1 MLNEFKRPMWND
13 GYSKEQPWLNYFNS
27 YERMHCCFGDEGGD
41 GADDGGAGSGTIGST
56 PEGGPPG
63 LSSLKVNIKDQPHNL
78 AWINKEEQ
86 SLLKDLGGS
95 GRPGP
100 MGIPAYDDDDYDT
113 DIDEDYDF
121 DQEDISG
128 GMGGDT
134 GGGTGGGDSW
144 GEPDDP
150 NPEDF
155 SWSASKGFTAPSVT
169 SATTADDLE
178 TIGVDNI
185 TDLGTMNEMYNNPDA
200 YGMGYNDFVDM
211 GFFDKSAAA
220 EYEQEKAEAAALQES
235 YTAKGKDV
243 GISVDRDGNY
253 SYTGKDA
260 GTVGLSEMGKGFGL
274 LGETFGIGSVMGGL
288 DRTFGKGSKDVAQDG
303 GTTAFDT
310 VSGFVGQLASYP
322 FEVAT
327 DIIANVADFL
337 GKAVSEVTTT
347 EVDAALSNNQ
357 STSQEAYAQGV
368 NTRDTPF
375 GPMTF
380 DSRDAAM
387 GFNNDYDI
395 GGEDTVPVLPVL
407 PTPEPEP
414 EKEKEPRTAME
425 AYFDRM
431 GIPSKPKTIPGRSFD
446 FGIPPRPVNS
456 GGDSS
461 SNNNDIFSQE
471 AARRRQMAMASPK
484 YREPSGINSSIAIF
498 AAANGMS
505 YEEAA
510 LRFAPP
516 NVPKEMDDVR
526 PTLPVLRPPLTTFAA
541 SGGGLNS
548 LMRYK

>member
-1 MLNEFKRPMWND
+1 MWND

-27 YERMHCCFGDEGGD
+27 YERMHCCFEGDPDGDEGGGD
-41 GADDGGAGSGTIGST
+41 DDVRSGGTGASSTGASSTGTGVGVGTGGPGVEDDVVDVA
-56 PEGGPPG
+56 PEGFSIGPG
-63 LSSLKVNIKDQPHNL
+63 
-78 AWINKEEQ
+78 
-86 SLLKDLGGS
+86 
-95 GRPGP
+95 
-100 MGIPAYDDDDYDT
+100 
-113 DIDEDYDF
+113 
-121 DQEDISG
+121 
-128 GMGGDT
+128 T
-134 GGGTGGGDSW
+134 GGGTGVGTGGP
-144 GEPDDP
+144 GVEDDVVDVA
-150 NPEDF
+150 PEGF
-155 SWSASKGFTAPSVT
+155 S
-169 SATTADDLE
+169 
-178 TIGVDNI
+178 IGPG
-185 TDLGTMNEMYNNPDA
+185 TGMGLDLGTMNEMYNNPDA

-220 EYEQEKAEAAALQES
+220 EYEQEKAEAAALQDS

-243 GISVDRDGNY
+243 GISVDKDGLY

-260 GTVGLSEMGKGFGL
+260 FSVGFSEMGKGAEL
-274 LGETFGIGSVMGGL
+274 LGRTFGIGSVMGGL
-288 DRTFGKGSKDVAQDG
+288 DRAFGKGSKDVAQDR
-303 GTTAFDT
+303 GTAAFDT
-310 VSGFVGQLASYP
+310 ISGFVGQLASYP
-322 FEVAT
+322 VEVAT
-327 DIIANVADFL
+327 DIVNNVADFL

-357 STSQEAYAQGV
+357 PTSQGAYAQGV
-368 NTRDTPF
+368 DTRDTPF

-395 GGEDTVPVLPVL
+395 GGEDAGMVLPVL
-407 PTPEPEP
+407 PTPEPE
-414 EKEKEPRTAME
+414 EEKEPRTAME

-471 AARRRQMAMASPK
+471 AARRRQMAMATPK

-526 PTLPVLRPPLTTFAA
+526 PTLPVLTTFAA

>member
-1 MLNEFKRPMWND
+1 MWND

-27 YERMHCCFGDEGGD
+27 YERMHCCFGDAD
-41 GADDGGAGSGTIGST
+41 GADGDGDGG
-56 PEGGPPG
+56 
-63 LSSLKVNIKDQPHNL
+63 V
-78 AWINKEEQ
+78 
-86 SLLKDLGGS
+86 
-95 GRPGP
+95 
-100 MGIPAYDDDDYDT
+100 
-113 DIDEDYDF
+113 
-121 DQEDISG
+121 
-128 GMGGDT
+128 
-134 GGGTGGGDSW
+134 GTGGPGIEDDIVDVAPENFSI
-144 GEPDDP
+144 GPGTGMGPGGSISDPDAADPEPDARDATYNAQTNSFDFAVDKGADNFAADIASIGIENFE
-150 NPEDF
+150 NP
-155 SWSASKGFTAPSVT
+155 S
-169 SATTADDLE
+169 DL
-178 TIGVDNI
+178 
-185 TDLGTMNEMYNNPDA
+185 DLGTMNEMYNNPDA

-220 EYEQEKAEAAALQES
+220 EYEQEKAEAAALQDS

-288 DRTFGKGSKDVAQDG
+288 DRAFGKGSKDVAQDG
-303 GTTAFDT
+303 GTTAFNT

-357 STSQEAYAQGV
+357 STSQGAYAQGV

-407 PTPEPEP
+407 PTPEPE
-414 EKEKEPRTAME
+414 EEKEPRTAME

-446 FGIPPRPVNS
+446 FGVPPRPVNS

-484 YREPSGINSSIAIF
+484 YQEPSGINSSIAIF

-526 PTLPVLRPPLTTFAA
+526 PTLPVLTTFAA

>member
-27 YERMHCCFGDEGGD
+27 YERMHCCFGDDDGGD
-41 GADDGGAGSGTIGST
+41 GSDDGGAG
-56 PEGGPPG
+56 
-63 LSSLKVNIKDQPHNL
+63 
-78 AWINKEEQ
+78 
-86 SLLKDLGGS
+86 
-95 GRPGP
+95 
-100 MGIPAYDDDDYDT
+100 
-113 DIDEDYDF
+113 DE
-121 DQEDISG
+121 
-128 GMGGDT
+128 
-134 GGGTGGGDSW
+134 
-144 GEPDDP
+144 
-150 NPEDF
+150 
-155 SWSASKGFTAPSVT
+155 AAAT
-169 SATTADDLE
+169 SAEGTA
-178 TIGVDNI
+178 
-185 TDLGTMNEMYNNPDA
+185 
-200 YGMGYNDFVDM
+200 
-211 GFFDKSAAA
+211 SAAA
-220 EYEQEKAEAAALQES
+220 DAAASEAS
-235 YTAKGKDV
+235 YEDAMSGSTSYSGGLGGGAQAEGAASTGMDADQAQQV
-243 GISVDRDGNY
+243 SDAIDAAAASGASVSQQQNIAEGGNRGAAGG
-253 SYTGKDA
+253 YTGAELGQIAAANIDTDFFNDA
-260 GTVGLSEMGKGFGL
+260 NTL
-274 LGETFGIGSVMGGL
+274 GIGSGFTSG
-288 DRTFGKGSKDVAQDG
+288 RGSFADPNSM
-303 GTTAFDT
+303 
-310 VSGFVGQLASYP
+310 SGVGQTDFASYIDDLGS
-322 FEVAT
+322 FAGWAGQNFS
-327 DIIANVADFL
+327 IGGAISAAARAL
-337 GKAVSEVTTT
+337 GKDEEEVTKEDLDMSYGQYDPGATYGDISDAGIMANDVNIDPNEIDTT
-347 EVDAALSNNQ
+347 YGQYDPGFNTGSSDMSYGQYDPGFNTGSSDMSYGQSDPGANYRDSQ
-357 STSQEAYAQGV
+357 STSQGAYAQGV
-368 NTRDTPF
+368 NTINTPF

-395 GGEDTVPVLPVL
+395 GGEDVGMVLPVL
-407 PTPEPEP
+407 PTPEPE
-414 EKEKEPRTAME
+414 EEKEPRTAME

-526 PTLPVLRPPLTTFAA
+526 PTLPVLTTFAA

>member
-27 YERMHCCFGDEGGD
+27 YERMHCCFGDDDGGD
-41 GADDGGAGSGTIGST
+41 GSDDGGAG
-56 PEGGPPG
+56 
-63 LSSLKVNIKDQPHNL
+63 
-78 AWINKEEQ
+78 
-86 SLLKDLGGS
+86 
-95 GRPGP
+95 
-100 MGIPAYDDDDYDT
+100 
-113 DIDEDYDF
+113 DE
-121 DQEDISG
+121 
-128 GMGGDT
+128 
-134 GGGTGGGDSW
+134 
-144 GEPDDP
+144 
-150 NPEDF
+150 
-155 SWSASKGFTAPSVT
+155 AAAT
-169 SATTADDLE
+169 SAEGTA
-178 TIGVDNI
+178 
-185 TDLGTMNEMYNNPDA
+185 
-200 YGMGYNDFVDM
+200 
-211 GFFDKSAAA
+211 SAAA
-220 EYEQEKAEAAALQES
+220 DAAASEAS
-235 YTAKGKDV
+235 YEDAMSGSTSYSGGLGGGAQAEGAASTGMDADQAQQV
-243 GISVDRDGNY
+243 SDAIDAAAASGASVSQQQNIAEGGNRGAAGG
-253 SYTGKDA
+253 YTGAELGQIAAANIDVNFFDETDKGPGALGVGA
-260 GTVGLSEMGKGFGL
+260 GFTSGRGSFADPNSMSGVGQTDFASYIDD
-274 LGETFGIGSVMGGL
+274 LGSFAGWAGQNFGIGGAISAAARAL
-288 DRTFGKGSKDVAQDG
+288 DKDEKDVTKEDLDMSYGQYDPGATYGDISDAG
-303 GTTAFDT
+303 IMANDVNIDPNEIDTTYGQYDP
-310 VSGFVGQLASYP
+310 GFNTGSSDMSYGQYDPGFNTGSSDMSYGQSDP
-322 FEVAT
+322 G
-327 DIIANVADFL
+327 ANYRD
-337 GKAVSEVTTT
+337 S
-347 EVDAALSNNQ
+347 Q
-357 STSQEAYAQGV
+357 STSQGAYAQGV
-368 NTRDTPF
+368 NTINTPF

-395 GGEDTVPVLPVL
+395 GGEDVGMVLPVL
-407 PTPEPEP
+407 PTPEPE
-414 EKEKEPRTAME
+414 EEKEPRTAME

-526 PTLPVLRPPLTTFAA
+526 PTLPVLTTFAA